1 MYYYGGNIP
10 DELGNYDNFPN
21 DVNVLIGQN
30 GSGKSTLLNELS
42 KYYLR
47 NHKNV
52 IALAN
57 SIHDKFDSQH
67 RNFKTL
73 RGRSGR
79 RQTRTTIK
87 KALEAVG
94 KEKEENRLKSA
105 TSALGYVGFDPM
117 IGFRLERF
125 TPHNLE
131 YSEEEKIT
139 LNEFERIQYLIETT
153 QRQARS
159 EEIIWLETEY
169 LNFNDLEKLNLT
181 ELFYWESYLRKKKVI
196 SRIEVYLRK
205 EGTELSM
212 LSASSGELALITSI
226 VYLATII
233 TDNTVILI
241 DEPENS
247 LHPLWQKEYAKTLLD
262 IFYFYQ
268 PKIIIATHSPLVVNG
283 AEIFSDSA
291 KIFKSNNFSFTLQ
304 RQEPLNIE
312 ELYYKFFDLSTP
324 ENRFLSNRL
333 VRLLNLLAEGKLELS
348 AFNEEIRQIQ
358 SMSYQEEQNKALTS
372 VQNLAQEIVS
382 NNN

>member
-1 MYYYGGNIP
+1 MNYIHDIPNELLNI
-10 DELGNYDNFPN
+10 ENYPN

-47 NHKNV
+47 NQKNV

-57 SIHDKFDSQH
+57 SIHDKFDSSH

-79 RQTRTTIK
+79 RQTRATIK

-105 TSALGYVGFDPM
+105 TTALGYVGFDPM

-125 TPHNLE
+125 APYNLE
-131 YSEEEKIT
+131 YVEDDRISRS
-139 LNEFERIQYLIETT
+139 EFERLQYLIETT
-153 QRQARS
+153 QRQSRY

-169 LNFNDLEKLNLT
+169 LNFNDLEKSNLT
-181 ELFYWESYLRKKKVI
+181 ELFYWESYLKKKNII

-205 EGTELSM
+205 DGRELSM
-212 LSASSGELALITSI
+212 LNASSGELALITSI
-226 VYLATII
+226 VYLSTII

-268 PKIIIATHSPLVVNG
+268 PKIIIATHSPLIVNG

-291 KIFKSNNFSFTLQ
+291 KIFKSDNFSFALQ
-304 RQEPLNIE
+304 SQEPLNIE
-312 ELYYKFFDLSTP
+312 ELYYKFFDISTP

-333 VRLLNLLAEGKLELS
+333 VRLLNLLAERKLDIG
-348 AFNEEIRQIQ
+348 AFNEEIMRIRR
-358 SMSYQEEQNKALTS
+358 MSYQQEQSEALTS

>member
-1 MYYYGGNIP
+1 MNYIDDIPSELLNI
-10 DELGNYDNFPN
+10 ESYPN

-47 NHKNV
+47 NQKNV

-57 SIHDKFDSQH
+57 SIHDKFDSLH

-105 TSALGYVGFDPM
+105 TTALGYVGFDPM

-125 TPHNLE
+125 APYNLE
-131 YSEEEKIT
+131 YAEDDRISRS
-139 LNEFERIQYLIETT
+139 EFERLQYLIETT
-153 QRQARS
+153 QRQSRY

-169 LNFNDLEKLNLT
+169 LNFNDLEKSNLT
-181 ELFYWESYLRKKKVI
+181 ELFYWESYLKKKKII

-205 EGTELSM
+205 DGRELSM
-212 LSASSGELALITSI
+212 LNASSGELALITSI
-226 VYLATII
+226 VYLSTII

-268 PKIIIATHSPLVVNG
+268 PKIIIATHSPLIVNG

-291 KIFKSNNFSFTLQ
+291 KIFKSENFSFTLQ
-304 RQEPLNIE
+304 SQEPLNIE
-312 ELYYKFFDLSTP
+312 ELYYKFFDISTP
-324 ENRFLSNRL
+324 ENRYLSNRL
-333 VRLLNLLAEGKLELS
+333 VRLLNLLAERKLDIA
-348 AFNEEIRQIQ
+348 AFNEEIMRIRRT
-358 SMSYQEEQNKALTS
+358 SYQQEQSEALTS

>member
-1 MYYYGGNIP
+1 MNYIYDIPNELLNI
-10 DELGNYDNFPN
+10 ENYPN

-47 NHKNV
+47 NQKKV

-57 SIHDKFDSQH
+57 SIHDKFDSSH
-67 RNFKTL
+67 KNFKTL

-105 TSALGYVGFDPM
+105 TTALGYVGFDPM

-125 TPHNLE
+125 APYNLE
-131 YSEEEKIT
+131 YVEG
-139 LNEFERIQYLIETT
+139 ERITRSEFDRLQYLIEST
-153 QRQARS
+153 QRQSRY

-169 LNFNDLEKLNLT
+169 LNFNDLEKSNLT
-181 ELFYWESYLRKKKVI
+181 ELFYWESYLKKKKVI
-196 SRIEVYLRK
+196 SRIEVYLK
-205 EGTELSM
+205 KDGGELSM
-212 LSASSGELALITSI
+212 LNASSGELALITSI
-226 VYLATII
+226 VYLSTII

-268 PKIIIATHSPLVVNG
+268 PKIIIATHSPLIVNG

-291 KIFKSNNFSFTLQ
+291 KIFKSDNFSFTLQ
-304 RQEPLNIE
+304 NQEPLNIE
-312 ELYYKFFDLSTP
+312 ELYYKFFDISTP

-333 VRLLNLLAEGKLELS
+333 VRLLNLLAEKKLDLR
-348 AFNEEIRQIQ
+348 AFNEEITRIRR
-358 SMSYQEEQNKALTS
+358 MTYQEEQNKALTS

>member
-1 MYYYGGNIP
+1 MNYIDDIPSELLNI
-10 DELGNYDNFPN
+10 ESYPN

-47 NHKNV
+47 NQKNV

-57 SIHDKFDSQH
+57 SIHDKFDSLH

-105 TSALGYVGFDPM
+105 TTALGYVGFDPM

-125 TPHNLE
+125 APYNLE
-131 YSEEEKIT
+131 YAEDDRISRS
-139 LNEFERIQYLIETT
+139 EFERLQYLIETT
-153 QRQARS
+153 QRQSRY

-169 LNFNDLEKLNLT
+169 LNFNDLEKSNLT
-181 ELFYWESYLRKKKVI
+181 ELFYWESYLKKKKII

-205 EGTELSM
+205 DGRELSM
-212 LSASSGELALITSI
+212 LNASSGELTLITSI
-226 VYLATII
+226 VYLSTII

-268 PKIIIATHSPLVVNG
+268 PKIIIATHSPLIVNG

-291 KIFKSNNFSFTLQ
+291 KIFKSENFSFTLQ
-304 RQEPLNIE
+304 SQEPLNIE
-312 ELYYKFFDLSTP
+312 ELYYKFFDISTP
-324 ENRFLSNRL
+324 ENRYLSNRL
-333 VRLLNLLAEGKLELS
+333 VRLLNLLAERKLDIA
-348 AFNEEIRQIQ
+348 AFNEEIMRIRRT
-358 SMSYQEEQNKALTS
+358 SYQQEQSEALTS